1 MNKAKIPGAILCT
14 VGTQWAKIALVVAK
28 VAHALGQDLPPGDE
42 GYEEIS
48 KEIELLVQDRR
59 LVAQGNIKNWRSS
72 EVRRATLQEISQYSS
87 DN

>member
-1 MNKAKIPGAILCT
+1 MNKAKIQGAILCT
-14 VGTQWAKIALVVAK
+14 VGPQWATVALVIGR
-28 VAHALGQDLPPGDE
+28 VAHALGQDLPAQDE

-59 LVAQGNIKNWRSS
+59 LIAQGNIKNWRSS
-72 EVRRATLQEISQYSS
+72 EVRRTTLPEISQYSS